1 MCPLQ
6 IISYLVEEHEGDQA
20 GEVLA
25 SFIVHKQAELTFLT
39 EFGGIEHFLQEQV
52 KLYEG
57 SQPSCARELN
67 IVKAAVKEVAK
78 ITQALVMQQRPRM
91 NFGTPGA
98 AVRPA
103 MNFGEAGPSG
113 LQQPGSAP
121 AAHAAQGLHMP
132 PGRGEAYSLALP
144 PRWGDGIADSA
155 GSRSDIRDGMARLAN
170 TQRTAAA
177 EHASAHPPPPSSLV
191 RRGSEHG
198 RRGEML
204 EPQHVAEE
212 LARVQR
218 RILTQQLR
226 DDSASEGE
234 VDDEELGLPMRGAA
248 DWDQVEMPR
257 LDRGWQHLSPVADSE
272 HWKLHGWP
280 ICAVFPTGGRGE
292 LRWHYGG
299 FVFDTARTPLR
310 GGGGW
315 DLRVRAVFPDGF
327 EDWWSELPDP
337 AFAFESQGQCV
348 PAQRVE
354 AARRRFGM

>member
-113 LQQPGSAP
+113 LQQPRP
-121 AAHAAQGLHMP
+121 
-132 PGRGEAYSLALP
+132 
-144 PRWGDGIADSA
+144 
-155 GSRSDIRDGMARLAN
+155 
-170 TQRTAAA
+170 
-177 EHASAHPPPPSSLV
+177 
-191 RRGSEHG
+191 
-198 RRGEML
+198 
-204 EPQHVAEE
+204 
-212 LARVQR
+212 
-218 RILTQQLR
+218 LR
-226 DDSASEGE
+226 
-234 VDDEELGLPMRGAA
+234 
-248 DWDQVEMPR
+248 
-257 LDRGWQHLSPVADSE
+257 
-272 HWKLHGWP
+272 
-280 ICAVFPTGGRGE
+280 
-292 LRWHYGG
+292 
-299 FVFDTARTPLR
+299 PLR
-310 GGGGW
+310 GRTCPAGAPMIRGSGARAKKTRRLGPPATLAMARGCNRGGHRHERLSLGT
-315 DLRVRAVFPDGF
+315 AN
-327 EDWWSELPDP
+327 
-337 AFAFESQGQCV
+337 V
-348 PAQRVE
+348 PADV
-354 AARRRFGM
+354 ARNARNLVPYNFMRGRGCKKARTKMAL